1 MQIHIGREGE
11 PELESLAKVNQIT
24 PGYEVSFYGPR
35 KVREAVPFVSGSRWH
50 DVPRPKKDRMAREGE
65 IPSYYKVYLHP
76 PVYDTTDK
84 YKEPYFDTMK
94 CGEAFG
100 FRLAELGSR
109 LTRKTEAA

>member
-1 MQIHIGREGE
+1 
-11 PELESLAKVNQIT
+11 
-24 PGYEVSFYGPR
+24 
-35 KVREAVPFVSGSRWH
+35 VSGSKWSGAN
-50 DVPRPKKDRMAREGE
+50 VPKKDRKAREGE
-65 IPSYYKVYLHP
+65 IPTFWKVYLHP
-76 PVYDTTDK
+76 PVYDTTDE